1 MDEDGGGM
9 NRSLLGRIASFLFAF
24 YVLSLLAFFAYALLT
39 FSATQFLPSMRWEY
53 ALKRGFL
60 LFMDYL
66 IPVHAAAVA
75 VGASMAGVAQT
86 RRAPGAA
93 SEPFNKLVSSTL
105 VTFLVLTAGYTVLY
119 EGLYPGARRGLSDMQ
134 YRSSLARQYMSQADA
149 AVKRGDVRAGL
160 DAFDRYLAI
169 DRSNKEAAIQR
180 LELAAQAARQSAP
193 APGPKVAGLA
203 TTSPDASAQALVDK
217 AKFYAER
224 QDWFSAHYYA
234 QAASALD
241 PRRTDA
247 LQLAAQAAEK
257 LGAIIESEKDAKR
270 AALFRQKKAAYD
282 MLISGNV
289 VAAYYRFL
297 ALKKENPGD
306 PDITTYLA
314 NASEKVAQST
324 FFLDDARKMETLP
337 GTQNILFLNRSEK
350 DATEAVSIGKM
361 VEQTQGDAYFYDI
374 EAVRY
379 DAAGAVT
386 WHFNASYGR
395 REGDSILMNC
405 VDKTDTRV
413 QFRPRYA
420 QGTRAPAEMN
430 ILALRPTVEQLRSLS
445 LGRDAL
451 AVLDLAELWR
461 MRGDLGT
468 FGLSREALT
477 VDMAMKMLMP
487 CVFLILSIFALSLGW
502 AFRARYF
509 GKVSLFALILMPLVP
524 LVLSVLSLLYVH
536 AHRVIIGFTVLAFGF
551 TAALAVLAALQVIL
565 LVVALI
571 MLAGQSTR

>member
-1 MDEDGGGM
+1 M

-24 YVLSLLAFFAYALLT
+24 YALSLLAFFSYALLT
-39 FSATQFLPSMRWEY
+39 FSATQFLPSMRWEF
-53 ALKRGFL
+53 ALKRGFV

-75 VGASMAGVAQT
+75 VGASLAGVTQA

-93 SEPFNKLVSSTL
+93 PEPFNKLVSSTL

-134 YRSSLARQYMSQADA
+134 YRSSLARQYMGQADA
-149 AVKRGDVRAGL
+149 EVKKGDFRAGL
-160 DAFDRYLAI
+160 DAVDRYLAI
-169 DRSNKEAAIQR
+169 DPSNKEAANQR
-180 LELAAQAARQSAP
+180 LELVARAVRQSP
-193 APGPKVAGLA
+193 PVPGPKVAGLA
-203 TTSPDASAQALVDK
+203 ATSPDTSAQALVEK
-217 AKFYAER
+217 ARFYYER
-224 QDWFSAHYYA
+224 EDWFSAHYYA
-234 QAASALD
+234 QAASVLD
-241 PRRTDA
+241 PRRADA
-247 LQLAAQAAEK
+247 IRLAAQASEK
-257 LGAIIESEKDAKR
+257 LDLVLEAEKDAKN
-270 AALFRQKKAAYD
+270 AELFRQKKAAYT
-282 MLISGNV
+282 MLLGGNV
-289 VAAYYRFL
+289 VPAYYRFL
-297 ALKKENPGD
+297 QLQKENPGD
-306 PDITTYLA
+306 SDIARYLA
-314 NASEKVAQST
+314 VASEKVAQTT

-337 GTQNILFLNRSEK
+337 GTQNILFLNVKEK
-350 DATEAVSIGKM
+350 DATEAVYIGKM
-361 VEQTQGDAYFYDI
+361 VEQSLGDAYFFDI

-379 DAAGAVT
+379 DAAGAVM
-386 WHFNASYGR
+386 WHFGAPYGR

-405 VDKTDTRV
+405 VDRTDSRLR
-413 QFRPRYA
+413 FLPRYA

-430 ILALRPTVEQLRSLS
+430 VLALPPTVEQLRSLS

-451 AVLDLAELWR
+451 AVLGLAELWR
-461 MRGDLGT
+461 MRADLAS
-468 FGLSREALT
+468 FGLSREALS

-509 GKVSLFALILMPLVP
+509 GRLSIFAVILMPLVP

-551 TAALAVLAALQVIL
+551 SAALAVLAALQVIL
-565 LVVALI
+565 LAVALI

>member
-1 MDEDGGGM
+1 M
-9 NRSLLGRIASFLFAF
+9 NRSLLSRIASFLFAF
-24 YVLSLLAFFAYALLT
+24 YCLSLLAFVAYALLT

-53 ALKRGFL
+53 ALKRGFV

-75 VGASMAGVAQT
+75 VGASLAGVAQA
-86 RRAPGAA
+86 RRAPGSAA
-93 SEPFNKLVSSTL
+93 EPFNKLVSSTL

-149 AVKRGDVRAGL
+149 ALKKGDYRASL
-160 DAFDRYLAI
+160 DAVDRYLAI
-169 DRSNKEAAIQR
+169 DPSDKETADKR
-180 LELAAQAARQSAP
+180 LELLARAARQSAP
-193 APGPKVAGLA
+193 APGPSVAGLETMA
-203 TTSPDASAQALVDK
+203 PDASAQALVDK
-217 AKFYAER
+217 AKYYTDR

-247 LQLAAQAAEK
+247 LRLAAQAAEK
-257 LGAIIESEKDAKR
+257 LGAVLESEKDAR
-270 AALFRQKKAAYD
+270 SALLFRQKKEAYD
-282 MLISGNV
+282 LLIGGNV

-297 ALKKENPGD
+297 ELQKEYPGD
-306 PDITTYLA
+306 SDIATYLGI
-314 NASEKVAQST
+314 ASDKVARTT

-337 GTQNILFLNRSEK
+337 GTQNILFLNGAEK
-350 DATEAVSIGKM
+350 DATEAVYIGKM
-361 VEQTQGDAYFYDI
+361 VEQAQGDAWFYDI

-379 DAAGAVT
+379 DSAGAVS
-386 WHFNASYGR
+386 WHFGAPFGK
-395 REGDSILMNC
+395 REGSSILMNC
-405 VDKTDTRV
+405 VDRSDARIR
-413 QFRPRYA
+413 FIPLYA
-420 QGTRAPAEMN
+420 QGTRAPAEKN
-430 ILALRPTVEQLRSLS
+430 LLAVRPTVEQMRSLS

-451 AVLDLAELWR
+451 AVLGLAELWR
-461 MRGDLGT
+461 MRTDLGS

-487 CVFLILSIFALSLGW
+487 CVFLILSIFSLSLGW

-509 GKVSLFALILMPLVP
+509 GRLSLIAVIMMPLVP

-551 TAALAVLAALQVIL
+551 TAALAVLAALQVVL

-571 MLAGQSTR
+571 MLAGQSTQ

>member
-1 MDEDGGGM
+1 M
-9 NRSLLGRIASFLFAF
+9 NRSLLSRIASFLFAF
-24 YVLSLLAFFAYALLT
+24 YALSLLAFFAYALLT

-53 ALKRGFL
+53 ALKRGFV

-75 VGASMAGVAQT
+75 VGASLAGVAQA

-93 SEPFNKLVSSTL
+93 AEPFNKLVSSTL

-119 EGLYPGARRGLSDMQ
+119 EGLYPAARRGLSDMQ

-149 AVKRGDVRAGL
+149 ALKKGDYRASL
-160 DAFDRYLAI
+160 DAVDRYLAI
-169 DRSNKEAAIQR
+169 DPSNKETADKR
-180 LELAAQAARQSAP
+180 LELSARAARQSPP
-193 APGPKVAGLA
+193 APGPSVAGLEA
-203 TTSPDASAQALVDK
+203 MSPDASAQALVDK
-217 AKFYAER
+217 AKYYTDR

-247 LQLAAQAAEK
+247 LRLAAQAAEK
-257 LGAIIESEKDAKR
+257 LGAIIESEKDAKS
-270 AALFRQKKAAYD
+270 ALLFRQKKDAYD
-282 MLISGNV
+282 LLIGGNV

-297 ALKKENPGD
+297 ELQKENPGD
-306 PDITTYLA
+306 SDIATYLGI
-314 NASEKVAQST
+314 ASDKVAKTT

-337 GTQNILFLNRSEK
+337 GTQNILFLNGAEK
-350 DATEAVSIGKM
+350 DATEAVYIGKM
-361 VEQTQGDAYFYDI
+361 VEQAQGDAYFYDI

-379 DAAGAVT
+379 DPAGSVT
-386 WHFNASYGR
+386 WHFGAPFGR
-395 REGDSILMNC
+395 REGGSILMNC
-405 VDKTDTRV
+405 VDRTDTRV
-413 QFRPRYA
+413 RFLPRYV

-430 ILALRPTVEQLRSLS
+430 LLALRPTVEQMHSLS

-451 AVLDLAELWR
+451 AVLGLAELWR
-461 MRGDLGT
+461 MRADLGS

-487 CVFLILSIFALSLGW
+487 CVFLILSIFSLSLGW

-509 GKVSLFALILMPLVP
+509 GRMSLIAIIMMPLVP

-551 TAALAVLAALQVIL
+551 TAALAVLAALQVVL

>member
-1 MDEDGGGM
+1 
-9 NRSLLGRIASFLFAF
+9 
-24 YVLSLLAFFAYALLT
+24 LSLLAFFSYALLA

-53 ALKRGFL
+53 ALKRGFV

-75 VGASMAGVAQT
+75 VGASLAGVTQA

-93 SEPFNKLVSSTL
+93 PEPFNKLVSSTL
-105 VTFLVLTAGYTVLY
+105 VTFLLLTAGYSVLY

-134 YRSSLARQYMSQADA
+134 YRSSLARQFMSQADA
-149 AVKRGDVRAGL
+149 AVKRGDYRAGL
-160 DAFDRYLAI
+160 DSVDRYLAI
-169 DRSNKEAAIQR
+169 DPSNKAAANQR
-180 LELAAQAARQSAP
+180 LDLVAQAARQSAP
-193 APGPKVAGLA
+193 APGPSVAGLA
-203 TTSPDASAQALVDK
+203 TTPPDTSAQGLVEK
-217 AKFYAER
+217 AKFYAGR
-224 QDWFSAHYYA
+224 HDWFSAHYYA

-247 LQLAAQAAEK
+247 LRLAAQASEQ
-257 LGAIIESEKDAKR
+257 LGTIQESEKDAKR
-270 AALFRQKKAAYD
+270 AELFRQKKAAYT
-282 MLISGNV
+282 LLLSGNV
-289 VAAYYRFL
+289 FAAYYRFL
-297 ALKKENPGD
+297 ELKKETPGD
-306 PDITTYLA
+306 SDIATYLA
-314 NASEKVAQST
+314 VASEKVAQST

-337 GTQNILFLNRSEK
+337 GTQNILFLNGREK
-350 DATEAVSIGKM
+350 DATEAVYIGKM
-361 VEQTQGDAYFYDI
+361 VEQSQGDAYFYDI

-386 WHFNASYGR
+386 WHFNAAYGR

-405 VDKTDTRV
+405 VDRTDNRLR
-413 QFRPRYA
+413 FLPRYA

-430 ILALRPTVEQLRSLS
+430 VLALRPTVEQMRSLS

-451 AVLDLAELWR
+451 AVLGLAELWR
-461 MRGDLGT
+461 MRGDLGS

-509 GKVSLFALILMPLVP
+509 GRLSLFAVILIPLVP

-551 TAALAVLAALQVIL
+551 TAALAVLVALQVVL
-565 LVVALI
+565 FVVALI

>member
-1 MDEDGGGM
+1 M
-9 NRSLLGRIASFLFAF
+9 NRSLLSRIASFLFAF
-24 YVLSLLAFFAYALLT
+24 YSLSLLAFVAYALLT

-53 ALKRGFL
+53 ALKRGFV

-75 VGASMAGVAQT
+75 VGASLAGVAQA

-93 SEPFNKLVSSTL
+93 AEPFNKLVSSTL

-134 YRSSLARQYMSQADA
+134 YRASLARQYMSKADA
-149 AVKRGDVRAGL
+149 ALKKGDYRASL
-160 DAFDRYLAI
+160 DAVDRYLAI
-169 DRSNKEAAIQR
+169 DPSDKETADKR
-180 LELAAQAARQSAP
+180 LELLTRAARQA
-193 APGPKVAGLA
+193 APGPGPSVAGLE
-203 TTSPDASAQALVDK
+203 TVSPDTSAQKLVEK
-217 AKFYAER
+217 AKYYSDR
-224 QDWFSAHYYA
+224 QDWFSARYYA

-247 LQLAAQAAEK
+247 LRLAAQAAEK
-257 LGAIIESEKDAKR
+257 LGAILESAKDAKS
-270 AALFRQKKAAYD
+270 ALLFRQKKDAYD
-282 MLISGNV
+282 LLIGGNV

-297 ALKKENPGD
+297 ELQKENPGD
-306 PDITTYLA
+306 SDIATYLGI
-314 NASEKVAQST
+314 ASDKVAQTT

-337 GTQNILFLNRSEK
+337 GTQNILFLNGAEK
-350 DATEAVSIGKM
+350 DGTEAVYIGKM
-361 VEQTQGDAYFYDI
+361 VEQAQGDAWFYDI

-386 WHFNASYGR
+386 WHFGAPFGR
-395 REGDSILMNC
+395 REGGSILMNC
-405 VDKTDTRV
+405 VDRTDTRIR
-413 QFRPRYA
+413 FLPTYA
-420 QGTRAPAEMN
+420 QGKRVPAEMN
-430 ILALRPTVEQLRSLS
+430 LLALRPTVEQMRSLS
-445 LGRDAL
+445 LGRNAL
-451 AVLDLAELWR
+451 AVLGLAELWR
-461 MRGDLGT
+461 MRADLGS

-487 CVFLILSIFALSLGW
+487 CVFLILSIFSLSLGW

-509 GKVSLFALILMPLVP
+509 GRLSLIAVIMMPLVP

-551 TAALAVLAALQVIL
+551 AAALAVLAALQVVL

>member
-1 MDEDGGGM
+1 M

-24 YVLSLLAFFAYALLT
+24 YALSLLAFFSYALLT
-39 FSATQFLPSMRWEY
+39 FSATQFLPSMRWEF
-53 ALKRGFL
+53 ALKRGFV

-75 VGASMAGVAQT
+75 VGASLAGVTQA

-93 SEPFNKLVSSTL
+93 PEPFNKLVSSTL

-134 YRSSLARQYMSQADA
+134 YRSSLARQYMGQADA
-149 AVKRGDVRAGL
+149 EVKKGDFRAGL
-160 DAFDRYLAI
+160 DAVDRYLAI
-169 DRSNKEAAIQR
+169 DPSNKEAADQR
-180 LELAAQAARQSAP
+180 LELVARAVRQSP
-193 APGPKVAGLA
+193 SVPGPKVAGLA
-203 TTSPDASAQALVDK
+203 ATSPDTSAQALVEK
-217 AKFYAER
+217 ARFYFER
-224 QDWFSAHYYA
+224 RDWFSAHYYA

-241 PRRTDA
+241 PRRADA
-247 LQLAAQAAEK
+247 IRLAAQASEK
-257 LGAIIESEKDAKR
+257 LDLVLEAEKDAKN
-270 AALFRQKKAAYD
+270 AELFRQKKAAYT
-282 MLISGNV
+282 MLLGGNV
-289 VAAYYRFL
+289 VPAYYRFL
-297 ALKKENPGD
+297 QLSKENPRD
-306 PDITTYLA
+306 SDIATYLA
-314 NASEKVAQST
+314 IASEKVAQTT

-337 GTQNILFLNRSEK
+337 GTQNILFLNVKEK
-350 DATEAVSIGKM
+350 DATEAVYIGKM
-361 VEQTQGDAYFYDI
+361 VEQSLGDAYFFDI

-379 DAAGAVT
+379 DAAGAVM
-386 WHFNASYGR
+386 WHFGAPYGR

-405 VDKTDTRV
+405 VDRTDSRLR
-413 QFRPRYA
+413 FLPRYA

-430 ILALRPTVEQLRSLS
+430 VLALRPTVEQLRSLS

-451 AVLDLAELWR
+451 AVLGLAELWR
-461 MRGDLGT
+461 MRADLAS
-468 FGLSREALT
+468 FGLSREALS
-477 VDMAMKMLMP
+477 VDMGMKMLMP

-509 GKVSLFALILMPLVP
+509 GRLSIFAVILMPLVP

-551 TAALAVLAALQVIL
+551 SAALAVLAALQVIL
-565 LVVALI
+565 LAIALI

>member
-1 MDEDGGGM
+1 M

-53 ALKRGFL
+53 ALKRGFV

-75 VGASMAGVAQT
+75 VGASLAGVAQA
-86 RRAPGAA
+86 RRAPGTAP
-93 SEPFNKLVSSTL
+93 EPFNKLVSSTL

-149 AVKRGDVRAGL
+149 ALKKGDYRASL
-160 DAFDRYLAI
+160 DAVDRYLAI
-169 DRSNKEAAIQR
+169 DPSNKETADKR
-180 LELAAQAARQSAP
+180 LELSARAARQSAP
-193 APGPKVAGLA
+193 AAGPAVAGLA
-203 TTSPDASAQALVDK
+203 AMSPDASAQALVDK
-217 AKFYAER
+217 AKFYSGRE
-224 QDWFSAHYYA
+224 DWFSAHYYA

-247 LQLAAQAAEK
+247 LRLAAQASEK
-257 LGAIIESEKDAKR
+257 LGSILQSTKDAKS
-270 AALFRQKKAAYD
+270 ALLFRQKKDAYD
-282 MLISGNV
+282 LLIGGNV

-297 ALKKENPGD
+297 ELKKDNPD
-306 PDITTYLA
+306 DSDITTYFGI
-314 NASEKVAQST
+314 ASDKVAQTT

-337 GTQNILFLNRSEK
+337 GTQNILFLNGVQK
-350 DATEAVSIGKM
+350 DATEAVYIGKM
-361 VEQTQGDAYFYDI
+361 VEQAQGDAYFYDI

-386 WHFNASYGR
+386 WHFGAPYGR

-405 VDKTDTRV
+405 VDKTDSRV
-413 QFRPRYA
+413 RYLPSYA
-420 QGTRAPAEMN
+420 QGTRTPAETN
-430 ILALRPTVEQLRSLS
+430 LLALRPTVEQMRSLS

-451 AVLDLAELWR
+451 AVLGLPELWR
-461 MRGDLGT
+461 MRGDLSS
-468 FGLSREALT
+468 FGLSRETLT

-487 CVFLILSIFALSLGW
+487 CVFLILSIFSLSLGW

-509 GKVSLFALILMPLVP
+509 GRLSLTAVILMPLIP

-551 TAALAVLAALQVIL
+551 TAALVVLAALQVVL

>member
-1 MDEDGGGM
+1 M

-24 YVLSLLAFFAYALLT
+24 YALSLLAFFSYALLT

-53 ALKRGFL
+53 ALKRGFV

-75 VGASMAGVAQT
+75 VGASLAGVTQA

-93 SEPFNKLVSSTL
+93 PEPFNKLVSSTL
-105 VTFLVLTAGYTVLY
+105 VTFLLLTAGYSVLY

-134 YRSSLARQYMSQADA
+134 YRSSLARQFMSQADA
-149 AVKRGDVRAGL
+149 AVKRGDYRAGL
-160 DAFDRYLAI
+160 DSVDRYLAI
-169 DRSNKEAAIQR
+169 DPSNKAAANQR
-180 LELAAQAARQSAP
+180 LELVAQVARQSAP
-193 APGPKVAGLA
+193 APGRSVAGLA
-203 TTSPDASAQALVDK
+203 TTPPDTSAQGLVEK
-217 AKFYAER
+217 AKFYAGR

-247 LQLAAQAAEK
+247 LRLAAQASEQ
-257 LGAIIESEKDAKR
+257 LGAILESEKDAKR
-270 AALFRQKKAAYD
+270 AELFRQKKAAYT
-282 MLISGNV
+282 LLLSGNV

-297 ALKKENPGD
+297 ELKKENPGD
-306 PDITTYLA
+306 SDIATYLA
-314 NASEKVAQST
+314 VASEKVAQST

-337 GTQNILFLNRSEK
+337 GTQNILFLNGREK
-350 DATEAVSIGKM
+350 DATEAVYIGKM
-361 VEQTQGDAYFYDI
+361 VEQSQGDAYFYDI

-386 WHFNASYGR
+386 WHFNAAYGR

-405 VDKTDTRV
+405 VDRTDNRLR
-413 QFRPRYA
+413 FLPRYA

-430 ILALRPTVEQLRSLS
+430 VLALRPTVEQMRSLS

-451 AVLDLAELWR
+451 AVLGLAELWR
-461 MRGDLGT
+461 MRGDLGS

-509 GKVSLFALILMPLVP
+509 GRLSLFAVILIPLVP

-551 TAALAVLAALQVIL
+551 TAALVVLVALQVVL

>member
-1 MDEDGGGM
+1 M

-24 YVLSLLAFFAYALLT
+24 YSLSLLAFFAYALLT

-53 ALKRGFL
+53 ALKRGFV

-75 VGASMAGVAQT
+75 VGASLAGVARA

-93 SEPFNKLVSSTL
+93 AEPFNKLVSSTL

-149 AVKRGDVRAGL
+149 ALKNGDYRASL
-160 DAFDRYLAI
+160 DAVDRYLAI
-169 DRSNKEAAIQR
+169 DPSNKETADKR
-180 LELAAQAARQSAP
+180 LELLARAARQSAP
-193 APGPKVAGLA
+193 APGPQVAGLE
-203 TTSPDASAQALVDK
+203 TMSPDASAQALVDK
-217 AKFYAER
+217 AKYYTDR

-247 LQLAAQAAEK
+247 LRLAAQAAEK
-257 LGAIIESEKDAKR
+257 LGAILESEKDAKS
-270 AALFRQKKAAYD
+270 ALLFRQKKDAYD
-282 MLISGNV
+282 LLIGGNV

-297 ALKKENPGD
+297 ELQKENPGD
-306 PDITTYLA
+306 SDIATYLGI
-314 NASEKVAQST
+314 ASDKVAKTT

-337 GTQNILFLNRSEK
+337 GTQNILFLNGAEK
-350 DATEAVSIGKM
+350 DATEAVYIGKM
-361 VEQTQGDAYFYDI
+361 VEQAQGDAWFYDI

-379 DAAGAVT
+379 DSAGAVT
-386 WHFNASYGR
+386 WHFGAPYGR
-395 REGDSILMNC
+395 REGGSILMNC
-405 VDKTDTRV
+405 VDRTDTRV
-413 QFRPRYA
+413 RFLPRYAA
-420 QGTRAPAEMN
+420 QGTRSPAEMN
-430 ILALRPTVEQLRSLS
+430 LLALRPTVEQMRSLS

-451 AVLDLAELWR
+451 AVLGLAELWR
-461 MRGDLGT
+461 MRADLGS
-468 FGLSREALT
+468 FGLSRETLT

-487 CVFLILSIFALSLGW
+487 CVFLILSIFSLSLGW

-509 GKVSLFALILMPLVP
+509 GRLSFIAIIMMPLVP

-551 TAALAVLAALQVIL
+551 TAALAVLAALQVVL

>member
-1 MDEDGGGM
+1 M
-9 NRSLLGRIASFLFAF
+9 NRSLLSRIASFLFAF

-53 ALKRGFL
+53 ALKRGFV

-75 VGASMAGVAQT
+75 VGASLAGVAQA
-86 RRAPGAA
+86 RREPGVAP
-93 SEPFNKLVSSTL
+93 EPFNKLVSSTL

-149 AVKRGDVRAGL
+149 ALKKGDYRASL
-160 DAFDRYLAI
+160 DAVDRYLAI
-169 DRSNKEAAIQR
+169 NPSDKETTDKR
-180 LELAAQAARQSAP
+180 LELSARAARQSAP
-193 APGPKVAGLA
+193 APGPSVAGLE
-203 TTSPDASAQALVDK
+203 TISPDTSAQKLVEK
-217 AKFYAER
+217 AQYYSER

-234 QAASALD
+234 QSASALD

-247 LQLAAQAAEK
+247 LRLAAQAAEK
-257 LGAIIESEKDAKR
+257 LGAIIESEKDAKS
-270 AALFRQKKAAYD
+270 ALLFRQKKGAYD
-282 MLISGNV
+282 LLIGGNV

-297 ALKKENPGD
+297 ELQKENPGD
-306 PDITTYLA
+306 SDIATYLGI
-314 NASEKVAQST
+314 ASDKVAKTT

-337 GTQNILFLNRSEK
+337 GTQNILFLNGTEK
-350 DATEAVSIGKM
+350 DATEAVYIGKM
-361 VEQTQGDAYFYDI
+361 VEQAQGDAYFYDI

-379 DAAGAVT
+379 DAAGSVT
-386 WHFNASYGR
+386 WHFGAPFGR
-395 REGDSILMNC
+395 REGGSILMNC
-405 VDKTDTRV
+405 VDRTDTRV
-413 QFRPRYA
+413 RFLPRYV

-430 ILALRPTVEQLRSLS
+430 LLALRPTVEQMRSLS

-451 AVLDLAELWR
+451 AVLGLAELWR
-461 MRGDLGT
+461 MRGDLGS
-468 FGLSREALT
+468 FGLSRETLT

-487 CVFLILSIFALSLGW
+487 CVFLILSIFSLSLGW

-509 GKVSLFALILMPLVP
+509 GRLSFIAIVMMPLVP

-551 TAALAVLAALQVIL
+551 TAALAVLAALQVVL

-571 MLAGQSTR
+571 VLAGQSTR